1 MQESYSAT
9 WRPKK
14 MTRKQIEEMIVNMK
28 KSSIINKK
36 SREYHEKEEIEADNI
51 LKKIYNK

>member
-9 WRPKK
+9 WKPKK

-28 KSSIINKK
+28 KSAIINKK
-36 SREYHEKEEIEADNI
+36 SREYHEKEEVEAENI